1 MDEWKTGEG
10 AAAAAA
16 ATAPKKETS
25 EESLVRQQSTTA
37 DTSTAQ
43 KRKQFAV
50 RRESSIGAMLM
61 TNKFADDD
69 LRMKFRTYE
78 I

>member
-10 AAAAAA
+10 AAAAA
-16 ATAPKKETS
+16 TAPNKETS
-25 EESLVRQQSTTA
+25 KESLSRQQTTT